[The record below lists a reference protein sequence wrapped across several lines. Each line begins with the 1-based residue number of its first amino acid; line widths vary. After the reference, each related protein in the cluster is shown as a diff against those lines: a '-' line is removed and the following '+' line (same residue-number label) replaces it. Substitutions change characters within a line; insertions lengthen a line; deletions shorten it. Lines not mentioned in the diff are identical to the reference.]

1 MPSGEVTVVPQS
13 GGVFTEAGSTRQV
26 SEFVI
31 VAVPLV
37 VRPPVPVIV
46 AKTPVAFC
54 ATVRVDGR
62 AVGAVGGVVESVK
75 VEVAVRPP
83 VSLTR

>member
-1 MPSGEVTVVPQS
+1 
-13 GGVFTEAGSTRQV
+13 VFTEVGSTRQV

-46 AKTPVAFC
+46 AKTPVAFW
-54 ATVRVDGR
+54 ATVRVDGL
-62 AVGAVGGVVESVK
+62 AVGAVGGVITGVK
-75 VEVAVRPP
+75 VEVAVSPP
-83 VSLTR
+83 VEVTL